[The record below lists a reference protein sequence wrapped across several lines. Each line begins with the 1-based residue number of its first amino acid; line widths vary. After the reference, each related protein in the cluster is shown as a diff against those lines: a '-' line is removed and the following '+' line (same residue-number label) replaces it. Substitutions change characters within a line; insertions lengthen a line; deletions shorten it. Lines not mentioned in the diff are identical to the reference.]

1 MIVNGVVIDR
11 QWEEEGERLEGK
23 RKRKE
28 AGRDEERREAGGER
42 NQRVRGRGIRHC
54 QP

>member
-28 AGRDEERREAGGER
+28 AGRDEERREAGRDEE
-42 NQRVRGRGIRHC
+42 GRGWEKERE
-54 QP
+54 